1 MFGALD
7 NPVKTL
13 HRLSTESMVLES
25 YNLKPGE
32 FTVIQRKELVDLIL
46 NPSI

>member
-7 NPVKTL
+7 NPVTTL
-13 HRLSTESMVLES
+13 HRHSTESMNLGD
-25 YNLKPGE
+25 YNLQPGE
-32 FTVIQRKELVDLIL
+32 FIGVSRRQIVDLIL

>member
-7 NPVKTL
+7 NPVTTL
-13 HRLSTESMVLES
+13 HRHSIESMNLED

-32 FTVIQRKELVDLIL
+32 FIGIPRRQIVDLIL
-46 NPSI
+46 NPSV